1 MAHDVE
7 FTVPA
12 RPLGRADVEFAVNKD
27 GELLGTLAV
36 SNGSLV
42 WFPRS
47 TTNGHKIGWEEFDQ
61 LMKEQTTRIERR

>member
-1 MAHDVE
+1 MAHEVE
-7 FTVPA
+7 FTVPT
-12 RPLGRADVEFAVNKD
+12 RPLGRADLEFAVNKN
-27 GELLGTLAV
+27 GKLLGTLTV

-47 TTNGHKIGWEEFDQ
+47 TTNGHKIGWAKFDR